1 MNKTADPV
9 TADQNRFVVFNMV
22 LFDNT
27 ELSISNGTKLAI
39 TNYFNTE
46 LPESG
51 MYNVAGILSVWNDV
65 ISFYPTAFYDPT
77 TGIANTRIDTGA
89 TAAPEVFDLS
99 GRRTTMNAKGLKIVR
114 QGGKTKKMF

>member
-1 MNKTADPV
+1 MSPTSAMMSSATASSPTID
-9 TADQNRFVVFNMV
+9 
-22 LFDNT
+22 
-27 ELSISNGTKLAI
+27 I
-39 TNYFNTE
+39 TE

-65 ISFYPTAFYDPT
+65 VSFYPTAFYDPT
-77 TGIANTRIDTGA
+77 TGIAATRIDAGA

-114 QGGKTKKMF
+114 KGGKTKKMF